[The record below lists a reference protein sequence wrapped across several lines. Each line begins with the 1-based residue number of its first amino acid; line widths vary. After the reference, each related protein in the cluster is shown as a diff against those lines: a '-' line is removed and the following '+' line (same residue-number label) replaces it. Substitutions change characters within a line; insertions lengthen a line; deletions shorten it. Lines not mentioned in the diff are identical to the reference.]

1 MNDFLLES
9 LRIALITLR
18 YGGLATLAL
27 GGVLWGIS
35 KKSTVKNKRGIWM
48 VYTGAFMFVVYIAW
62 NVFMAFLSYFLEVGH
77 LYQP

>member
-1 MNDFLLES
+1 MNDFLLEC

-18 YGGLATLAL
+18 YGGLATIAF

-48 VYTGAFMFVVYIAW
+48 VYTGSFMFIIYVSWSAFMAL
-62 NVFMAFLSYFLEVGH
+62 LSYFIEVGH
-77 LYQP
+77 LYPP

>member
-9 LRIALITLR
+9 LRIALVTLR
-18 YGGLATLAL
+18 YGGLVTLAL

-35 KKSTVKNKRGIWM
+35 KKSTIKNKRGIWM
-48 VYTGAFMFVVYIAW
+48 IYTGAFMLIVHFSWSAFI
-62 NVFMAFLSYFLEVGH
+62 AFLSYFIEVGH